1 METQRC
7 VTKSNKEFDLH
18 FFATGMDGIQDSA
31 DENSCWDKS
40 RISRLPMLWD
50 VLRGKMSLVGPRPL
64 SGKRMEELLEQNP
77 RYFYRLR
84 VRAGL
89 TGYAQVYGKKT
100 TAAEELF
107 KLDLI
112 YIQHFSGLLDLKLLL
127 LAAGSK
133 RNRD

>member
-1 METQRC
+1 
-7 VTKSNKEFDLH
+7 
-18 FFATGMDGIQDSA
+18 
-31 DENSCWDKS
+31 
-40 RISRLPMLWD
+40 MLWD
-50 VLRGKMSLVGPRPL
+50 VLRGKMSLVGPQPF
-64 SGKRMEELLEQNP
+64 SAKKMEELLERDP

-84 VRAGL
+84 VKAGL

-133 RNRD
+133 RSRD